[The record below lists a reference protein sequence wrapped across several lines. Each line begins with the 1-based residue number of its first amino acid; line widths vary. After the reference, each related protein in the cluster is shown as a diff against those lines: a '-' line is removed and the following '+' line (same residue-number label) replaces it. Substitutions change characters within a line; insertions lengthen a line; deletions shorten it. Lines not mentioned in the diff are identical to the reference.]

1 MLLVTGQAGDGGVV
15 TAFRA
20 FLVVLWA
27 IIVGYTAVVMANHG
41 VGLLAV
47 FFGDMA
53 AMGWP
58 GQFNLDFMFMLTLS
72 ALWVGWRHQFSGV
85 GLALGV
91 LALFGGSLFL
101 TTYLFIV
108 IGQANGDMKEVLLG
122 KARATA

>member
-1 MLLVTGQAGDGGVV
+1 M

-41 VGLLAV
+41 VGLLTV

-108 IGQANGDMKEVLLG
+108 TGQANGDMKEVLLG